1 MQKNLRMKVVSLV
14 EVFEDMGNPFLDQSE
29 DLSTLDVGIVMAVEA
44 VLPLKV

>member
-29 DLSTLDVGIVMAVEA
+29 DLSTLDMGIVMAVE
-44 VLPLKV
+44 

>member
-1 MQKNLRMKVVSLV
+1 MQNNLRMKVVSLV

-29 DLSTLDVGIVMAVEA
+29 DLSTLDVGIVLEVDA